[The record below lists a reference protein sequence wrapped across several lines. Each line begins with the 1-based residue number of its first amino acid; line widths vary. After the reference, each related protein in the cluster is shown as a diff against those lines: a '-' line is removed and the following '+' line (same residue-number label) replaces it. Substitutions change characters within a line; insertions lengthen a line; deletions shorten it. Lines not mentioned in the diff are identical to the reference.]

1 VTRKRRGGV
10 KRGPRRK
17 EGKDTRKMN
26 NKEVRSRLPH
36 GRTTGKD
43 KVMVSRMKRLWRVCF
58 GFQTEPA
65 PELRRR
71 LWPVVRL
78 LGGFSRQEAPVP
90 LLV

>member
-43 KVMVSRMKRLWRVCF
+43 KVMDGDVDSPERGGGDWTGGSRDGIKCVTHETTVAGLFWVSDR
-58 GFQTEPA
+58 A
-65 PELRRR
+65 
-71 LWPVVRL
+71 
-78 LGGFSRQEAPVP
+78 SS
-90 LLV
+90 

>member
-43 KVMVSRMKRLWRVCF
+43 KVMDGDVDS
-58 GFQTEPA
+58 
-65 PELRRR
+65 PER
-71 LWPVVRL
+71 
-78 LGGFSRQEAPVP
+78 GGG
-90 LLV
+90 

>member
-36 GRTTGKD
+36 GRTTGTD
-43 KVMVSRMKRLWRVCF
+43 KVMDGDVDS
-58 GFQTEPA
+58 
-65 PELRRR
+65 PER
-71 LWPVVRL
+71 
-78 LGGFSRQEAPVP
+78 GGG
-90 LLV
+90 